1 MPEAVV
7 WVGFWVRWVEVREVM
22 IAESTGLDQ
31 IKFTHGRV
39 LHHRQAAKD
48 AKKEAPKEVKE
59 ENAEKKDAAPSEPM
73 SPGNQAQSR
82 CAE

>member
-1 MPEAVV
+1 
-7 WVGFWVRWVEVREVM
+7 
-22 IAESTGLDQ
+22 
-31 IKFTHGRV
+31 

>member
-7 WVGFWVRWVEVREVM
+7 WGEEVT
-22 IAESTGLDQ
+22 IAQWTGLDQ
-31 IKFTHGRV
+31 IHSALTHG
-39 LHHRQAAKD
+39 QAAKD
-48 AKKEAPKEVKE
+48 AKKEAPKEAKE

-73 SPGNQAQSR
+73 SPANQAQSC